1 MENEQHP
8 FSVGLS
14 TRTWI
19 LNRMLYLECSTISGY
34 YPHIGDPI
42 PSYGEVLVK
51 VFSHCDFVASLE
63 FRAAEAVFPG
73 LQGEF
78 AALHSFIA

>member
-1 MENEQHP
+1 MYNTINHLED
-8 FSVGLS
+8 S
-14 TRTWI
+14 TG
-19 LNRMLYLECSTISGY
+19 SGV
-34 YPHIGDPI
+34 YPQIGDPI